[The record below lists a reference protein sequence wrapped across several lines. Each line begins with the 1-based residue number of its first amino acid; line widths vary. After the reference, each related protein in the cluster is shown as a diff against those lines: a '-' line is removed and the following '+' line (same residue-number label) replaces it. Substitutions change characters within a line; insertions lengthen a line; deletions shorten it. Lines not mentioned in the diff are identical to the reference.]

1 MLSRKQEI
9 LWLFNVERK
18 KSIGK
23 KTEDGK
29 NLFFE
34 VLANRLWLTLTSYSW
49 LTMLFMADL
58 LSKGLHEK
66 VNDMLLKVD

>member
-29 NLFFE
+29 NLFSE
-34 VLANRLWLTLTSYSW
+34 VLANRFWLTSTSYSW
-49 LTMLFMADL
+49 FNNVVHGRPSIKRT
-58 LSKGLHEK
+58 S
-66 VNDMLLKVD
+66 